1 VDING
6 IARISTHLSSQRTA
20 SELNVAILKLG
31 NDQIKAEGEAALSL
45 IQSLPQATA
54 TVGNNINIAV

>member
-1 VDING
+1 MDING

-20 SELNVAILKLG
+20 SEFNVAILKLG